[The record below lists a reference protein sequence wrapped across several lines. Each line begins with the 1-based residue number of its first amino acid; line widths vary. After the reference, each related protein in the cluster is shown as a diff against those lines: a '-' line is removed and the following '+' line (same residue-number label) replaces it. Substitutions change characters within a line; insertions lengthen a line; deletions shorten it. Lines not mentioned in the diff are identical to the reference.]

1 MSIVKLT
8 EQSFEEEVIKSD
20 RPVLVDFFATWCG
33 PCQMLAPVLEE
44 LDENLKGS
52 VKIAKI
58 NVDTESD
65 LAAQYHISS
74 IPTLML
80 LKDGKIVDS
89 AIGYRDLNFLLE
101 MVKSHQN

>member
-1 MSIVKLT
+1 MRSYST
-8 EQSFEEEVIKSD
+8 EEFNELIKEEGL
-20 RPVLVDFFATWCG
+20 VLVDFFATWCG

-44 LDENLKGS
+44 LDEKLNGS

-74 IPTLML
+74 IPTLIL

-89 AIGYRDLNFLLE
+89 AIGYRDLSFLLE
-101 MVKSHQN
+101 MIKSHQN

>member
-1 MSIVKLT
+1 MRSYST
-8 EQSFEEEVIKSD
+8 EEFNELIKEEGL
-20 RPVLVDFFATWCG
+20 VLVDFFATWCG

-44 LDENLKGS
+44 LDEKLNGS

-74 IPTLML
+74 IPTLIL
-80 LKDGKIVDS
+80 LRDGKVVDS
-89 AIGYRDLNFLLE
+89 SIGYRDLNFLLD
-101 MVKSHQN
+101 MIKSHQN

>member
-1 MSIVKLT
+1 MRSYST
-8 EQSFEEEVIKSD
+8 EEFNELLKEKGL
-20 RPVLVDFFATWCG
+20 VLVDFFATWCG

-44 LDENLKGS
+44 LDQNLNGS

>member
-1 MSIVKLT
+1 MRSYST
-8 EQSFEEEVIKSD
+8 EEFNELIKEEGL
-20 RPVLVDFFATWCG
+20 VLVDFFATWCG

-65 LAAQYHISS
+65 LAAEYRISS
-74 IPTLML
+74 IPTLVL
-80 LKDGKIVDS
+80 LKNGKPVDS
-89 AIGYRDLNFLLE
+89 AIGYRDLGFLVE
-101 MVKSHQN
+101 MIKNQQN